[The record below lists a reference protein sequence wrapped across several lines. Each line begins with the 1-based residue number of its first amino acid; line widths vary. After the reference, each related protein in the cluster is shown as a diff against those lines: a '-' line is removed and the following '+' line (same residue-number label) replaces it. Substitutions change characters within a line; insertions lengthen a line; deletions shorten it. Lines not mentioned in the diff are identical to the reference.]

1 MKNQPGRILVVD
13 DYELNRDML
22 VKWIERKGHH
32 AVAADGA
39 ETALAQLESES
50 FDLVLLDIMMPGVD
64 GFEVL
69 RRIRARK
76 SLMELPIIMVTAKD
90 QPEDIVRAL
99 ELGAN
104 DYITKP
110 LEFSVVLAR
119 VQTQLTLKNLA
130 DQRQQFLQ
138 IASHD
143 LKNPLTA
150 ILAASH
156 TIPLIAPVGKP
167 VTPELVDLLGRI
179 ERRGKEMKKIIEDFL
194 DFHALEDG
202 RLQTEFQPVNLNAL
216 LAETV
221 DALREY
227 AESKKIILRLE
238 AEPPY
243 PVIRADPTRL
253 IQVVQNLLGNAI
265 KFSPPGRNVR
275 AHLRPTDAEALIE
288 ICDEGPGLTDED
300 LNKLFIKYAR
310 LSNKPTAGEKSSGLG
325 LSICRHLV
333 ELHGGRI
340 GARRNDGPGATFWF
354 TLPL

>member
-13 DYELNRDML
+13 DYALNRDML

-32 AVAADGA
+32 AIAAEGA
-39 ETALAQLESES
+39 ESALAHLDAGS

-119 VQTQLTLKNLA
+119 VQTQLTLKSLA
-130 DQRQQFLQ
+130 DQRQHFLQ

-167 VTPELVDLLGRI
+167 VTPELLDLLGRI

-202 RLQTEFQPVNLNAL
+202 RIQTEFQPVNLISL
-216 LAETV
+216 LVETV
-221 DALREY
+221 DALRDY
-227 AESKKIILRLE
+227 AESKKISLRLD
-238 AEPPY
+238 AAPPHL
-243 PVIRADPTRL
+243 VVRADPMRVT
-253 IQVVQNLLGNAI
+253 QVVQNILGNAI
-265 KFSPPGRNVR
+265 KFSPPGRAVHAR
-275 AHLRPTDAEALIE
+275 FYVSESEALVE

-300 LNKLFIKYAR
+300 LSKLFTKYAR

-333 ELHGGRI
+333 ELHGGKI